1 MTSHLNERECEID
14 DKNFAKIAAILDR
27 KRGFRLTDY
36 KNVSM
41 KRRVAIRMRVTNCR
55 DVSEYCKI
63 LLRKSEE
70 PDLLLSA
77 LTIHVSHFFRNPSL
91 FDALRDR
98 IFPEIFTKALL
109 RPDASLRIWCMGCA
123 EGEEPYSL
131 AILLKEYF
139 ASELAHIKVVIRGTD
154 IDAGILS
161 RARLGEYGAKRLKEI
176 PPLFLKR
183 YFKQQGKSF
192 QLIPEIM
199 EMVTFNRDSITR
211 FSQYES
217 SDLIM
222 CRNTLIYFTRPEQ
235 ERIQEGIAD
244 ILPLGG
250 VLVLGK
256 SETLTNKARG
266 RFTSICPVERIY
278 RRIA

>member
-1 MTSHLNERECEID
+1 MTSRLDERECEID
-14 DKNFAKIAAILDR
+14 DKSFAKIAAILDR
-27 KRGFRLTDY
+27 KRGFCLTDY

-41 KRRVAIRMRVTNCR
+41 KRRIAIRMRVTNCR
-55 DVSEYCKI
+55 DVSEYCKL
-63 LLRKSEE
+63 LLRKGEE
-70 PDLLLSA
+70 PDLLLNT

-91 FDALRDR
+91 FDALRDQ
-98 IFPEIFTKALL
+98 IFPELFAKALS
-109 RPDASLRIWCMGCA
+109 RPDSPLRIWCMGCA
-123 EGEEPYSL
+123 GGEEPYSL
-131 AILLKEYF
+131 AMLLREYF
-139 ASELAHIKVVIRGTD
+139 APELAHVKVFIRGTD

-161 RARLGEYGAKRLKEI
+161 RARLGEYGAARLKEI
-176 PPLFLKR
+176 PRRFLER
-183 YFKQQGKSF
+183 YFRKQGKNF
-192 QLIPEIM
+192 QLIPEII
-199 EMVTFNRDSITR
+199 EMVTFNRDTITR